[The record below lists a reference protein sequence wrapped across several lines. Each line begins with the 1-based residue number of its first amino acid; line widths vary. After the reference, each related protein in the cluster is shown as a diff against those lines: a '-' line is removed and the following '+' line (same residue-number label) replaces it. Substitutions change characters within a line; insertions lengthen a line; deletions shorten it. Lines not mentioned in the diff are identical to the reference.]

1 MVVYAA
7 TKAAVDAVTRVLAAE
22 LAPKK
27 IRVNTVAPG
36 ATETEGLAAVGF
48 SGAKLEQAA
57 AGIPL
62 GRVGQP
68 IDIGQAVLFLA
79 SQSSSWITGER
90 IQVAGVIRPAILP
103 P

>member
-7 TKAAVDAVTRVLAAE
+7 TKAAVDSVTRVLAAE

-36 ATETEGLAAVGF
+36 STETEGLAAVGF
-48 SGAKLEQAA
+48 SGARLEQAA
-57 AGIPL
+57 KGNPL

-79 SQSSSWITGER
+79 SESSSWITGER
-90 IQVAGVIRPAILP
+90 IQVSGGQHF
-103 P
+103 